1 MLRSTANATTIT
13 TATPMNWKSYIQHAV
28 ERWVH
33 CTLAQLD
40 GVQKHQRNE
49 NEKRWKSHSNDPWTI
64 HDNHFWI
71 TLARR
76 YGLSLFSMFP
86 AATCD
91 IAFTDASDR
100 AALSGPLVIWAISI
114 RLILCLYYLN
124 CHCAFVEMMLW
135 VVTCDQ
141 FLLQPL
147 FPI

>member
-1 MLRSTANATTIT
+1 MLRSTANATAIT
-13 TATPMNWKSYIQHAV
+13 TATSLWIGNRIQHAV
-28 ERWVH
+28 ERWVQ

-64 HDNHFWI
+64 HDNHFLI

-76 YGLSLFSMFP
+76 CGLSLFSMFP
-86 AATCD
+86 ATCD

-100 AALSGPLVIWAISI
+100 AALSGTLVIWAISI